1 MKIGIAGYG
10 YVGQAHEAALKDYH
24 EILIRDPA
32 LGHYADLQHADA
44 IIICV
49 STPQH
54 ESGVCNINNVYD
66 IVSNAPP
73 VPILIKSTISLEG
86 WDVIRTEFISANLT
100 FSPEFLRAA
109 TALEDF
115 ANTKHFMMG
124 GDNVGFWAQLLIDAM
139 GDISVSNASVAEL
152 ILTKYFRNAFL
163 ATKVTFFNQMYDLCK
178 AAGID
183 YDPVAIGVGMDPR
196 IGDSHIQVTEMRG
209 YGGHCFPKDMN
220 ALVNTAKAYKNAD
233 LGLINQSINYNN
245 NLRKDHN

>member
-1 MKIGIAGYG
+1 MRIGIAGYG
-10 YVGQAHEAALKDYH
+10 FVGQAHHNVLKDYH
-24 EILIRDPA
+24 EILISDPA
-32 LGHYADLQHADA
+32 KGHYADLKNADA
-44 IIICV
+44 IIVCV
-49 STPQH
+49 STPSHQD
-54 ESGVCNINNVYD
+54 GTCNINNVYTV
-66 IVSNAPP
+66 IESAPD

-86 WDVIRTEFISANLT
+86 WDIIRTEFISANLT

-115 ANTKHFMMG
+115 ANTKQFMMG
-124 GDNVGFWAQLLIDAM
+124 GDNVGFWAQLFIDAM

-196 IGDSHIQVTEMRG
+196 IGDSHITVTEMRG

-220 ALVNTAKAYKNAD
+220 ALLYTADNND
-233 LGLINQSINYNN
+233 TQLGLINQSINYNN
-245 NLRKDHN
+245 NIRKDYD

>member
-24 EILIRDPA
+24 EILISDPA

-54 ESGVCNINNVYD
+54 TSGACNINNVYD

-86 WDVIRTEFISANLT
+86 WDVIRTDFISANLT

-115 ANTKHFMMG
+115 ANTKDFMMG
-124 GDNVGFWAQLLIDAM
+124 GDNVGFWADILITAL
-139 GDISVSNASVAEL
+139 GNINVSSAGVAEL

-196 IGDSHIQVTEMRG
+196 IGDSHIKVTEMRG

-220 ALVNTAKAYKNAD
+220 ALVNTAKTHKNTD
-233 LGLINQSINYNN
+233 LGLINQAINYNSN
-245 NLRKDHN
+245 IRKGTN